1 MGYSK
6 TAATTHPHD
15 ARREA
20 RARMLAARG
29 EVRSWF
35 APGSLAGIDPD
46 VPEVVGEPEHPS
58 RANTQR

>member
-6 TAATTHPHD
+6 TAAPPHPND
-15 ARREA
+15 ARGEA

-35 APGSLAGIDPD
+35 SPEALAGIDPD

-58 RANTQR
+58 RADAHS

>member
-15 ARREA
+15 ARGEA
-20 RARMLAARG
+20 RARMLAARD

-35 APGSLAGIDPD
+35 GPEALACIDPD
-46 VPEVVGEPEHPS
+46 VPEVVGEPEHPP
-58 RANTQR
+58 RADARP